1 MSQPCGLHM
10 SNICIDHRTHFVKKD
25 ILIKSYVCKK
35 KGEKSVVFYKTLTSS
50 RFNLVFWPR
59 KTIRPVLTA
68 VQWLVMMT
76 IIFMIR
82 EKVKI
87 ILTLER
93 IPKLLIFTFRS
104 VENSFEA
111 DLTIWRYRRRQRRCA
126 TFRARRWP
134 EVAN

>member
-10 SNICIDHRTHFVKKD
+10 SNICIDHRTHFVKQTFSSKVM
-25 ILIKSYVCKK
+25 SAK

-50 RFNLVFWPR
+50 RFNLVFWSM

-68 VQWLVMMT
+68 VQWLVMMA
-76 IIFMIR
+76 IIFMIHD
-82 EKVKI
+82 KVKI

-93 IPKLLIFTFRS
+93 IIKLPIVTFRS

-111 DLTIWRYRRRQRRCA
+111 DLTIWGYRRRQRRCA
-126 TFRARRWP
+126 TFRAPRWP
-134 EVAN
+134 KVAN

>member
-10 SNICIDHRTHFVKKD
+10 SNICIDHRTHCVKQMFSSKV
-25 ILIKSYVCKK
+25 ISAKK
-35 KGEKSVVFYKTLTSS
+35 REKSVVFYKTLFSS

-126 TFRARRWP
+126 IFRARRWP